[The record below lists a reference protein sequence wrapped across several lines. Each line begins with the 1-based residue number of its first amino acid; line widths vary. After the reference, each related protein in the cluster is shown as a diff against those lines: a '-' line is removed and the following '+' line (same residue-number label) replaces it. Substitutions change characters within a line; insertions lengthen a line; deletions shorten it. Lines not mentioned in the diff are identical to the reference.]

1 MRPLFRA
8 VAVILAALL
17 CSFAVGD
24 LRTTTVLK
32 APATSLERDHAPAYT
47 YDNVHILSV
56 TVDAVAERG
65 PPASSAPNLS
75 FAGDVFRSY
84 GASARS
90 GEAPGRSITA
100 DTSPG
105 AHAQA
110 EATTVTTGDH
120 VAVIY
125 GGFSSSSRSG
135 VAAESAGGV
144 RFVANSAGDVVPY
157 VRSGTLEVTDHAALA
172 LSQRNVGIHAL
183 DDLVSSSEG
192 FPYWHDGLWKT
203 GYYDPATRL
212 FAGTAEGRV
221 TTVIQGSRVNANYI
235 NNLQA
240 ARP

>member
-1 MRPLFRA
+1 MGLLRLLAAVLVAWLGIAQPADA
-8 VAVILAALL
+8 VAQ
-17 CSFAVGD
+17 
-24 LRTTTVLK
+24 
-32 APATSLERDHAPAYT
+32 PATAAAAYAYT
-47 YDNVHILSV
+47 YDGP
-56 TVDAVAERG
+56 TPAVARSDVLVDRGAPSVVGDIHRDRADDRSSGAVEAPSEGWDTTNYYAYGER
-65 PPASSAPNLS
+65 AKLS
-75 FAGDVFRSY
+75 HV
-84 GASARS
+84 ASATRHPTDVQQRTS
-90 GEAPGRSITA
+90 AEVVA
-100 DTSPG
+100 TSPSFG
-105 AHAQA
+105 SAA
-110 EATTVTTGDH
+110 
-120 VAVIY
+120 
-125 GGFSSSSRSG
+125 